1 MLSYIK
7 RILKAVFTVFLPMY
21 GIPILVLFG
30 GLMLFDFYQNPVKW
44 LLVIILIMII
54 NLLSSLF

>member
-7 RILKAVFTVFLPMY
+7 RILTVVFKQFLPMY
-21 GIPILVLFG
+21 GIPILAVFV

-44 LLVIILIMII
+44 LLVILLVMAI